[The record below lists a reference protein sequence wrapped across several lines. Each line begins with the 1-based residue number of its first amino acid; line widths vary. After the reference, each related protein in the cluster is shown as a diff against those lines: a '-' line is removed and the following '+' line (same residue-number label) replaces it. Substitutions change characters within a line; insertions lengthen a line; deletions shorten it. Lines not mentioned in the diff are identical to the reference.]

1 MLIIGQD
8 RGRRIRAEAADIIRR
23 GRTYFPDVYLL
34 LRVQQLF
41 GWRHEQRQPTEPT
54 LQVCL
59 ISTASGGP
67 DPDERDENFRR
78 LYLVISITLGK
89 ACAPSLGPPQG
100 ASYQEALP
108 FAPSIVASPSSD
120 IIDEKMNWDTKRYTD
135 YFSPKPEVT
144 VPKQVK
150 RTFPALAA
158 IILLLLFLSGSFSNV
173 NSRFW
178 SSTDPRFPR
187 KIWQIWKVGSL
198 DFQIKDLEVARS
210 WIQKNPTYRYEVLTD
225 DNDMAYVEREY
236 GPDGLN
242 RLDIVHVYKNLNLKI
257 IKADLLRYMVMYVEG
272 GLYTDI
278 DVEAV
283 RPISKFIPER
293 YNERDVD
300 MVVGVEIDEPL
311 FADHPVLGP
320 KCQSFVQWTFMCKP
334 RLPVMMRLIET
345 IMAWLKQVA
354 EEQGVTIAAIQLDFD
369 QVISGTGPSAFT
381 KAILAEMSEREGRD
395 VKWKTFSDMEES
407 KLVGNILVN
416 NVEAFAAGQGH
427 SNAGNHESRHS
438 LVKHHYHASHWPEQ
452 HPRFNHPMYGE
463 VERCNWDWNCVKQWD
478 QDTADWETLP
488 EEEKNRRLAQKE
500 FEDRERAERER
511 IERER
516 EEREQLER
524 EQREQREKE
533 DRARKEQG
541 GLVS

>member
-1 MLIIGQD
+1 
-8 RGRRIRAEAADIIRR
+8 
-23 GRTYFPDVYLL
+23 
-34 LRVQQLF
+34 
-41 GWRHEQRQPTEPT
+41 
-54 LQVCL
+54 
-59 ISTASGGP
+59 
-67 DPDERDENFRR
+67 
-78 LYLVISITLGK
+78 
-89 ACAPSLGPPQG
+89 
-100 ASYQEALP
+100 
-108 FAPSIVASPSSD
+108 
-120 IIDEKMNWDTKRYTD
+120 
-135 YFSPKPEVT
+135 
-144 VPKQVK
+144 
-150 RTFPALAA
+150 
-158 IILLLLFLSGSFSNV
+158 
-173 NSRFW
+173 
-178 SSTDPRFPR
+178 
-187 KIWQIWKVGSL
+187 
-198 DFQIKDLEVARS
+198 
-210 WIQKNPTYRYEVLTD
+210 
-225 DNDMAYVEREY
+225 
-236 GPDGLN
+236 
-242 RLDIVHVYKNLNLKI
+242 
-257 IKADLLRYMVMYVEG
+257 
-272 GLYTDI
+272 
-278 DVEAV
+278 
-283 RPISKFIPER
+283 
-293 YNERDVD
+293 
-300 MVVGVEIDEPL
+300 
-311 FADHPVLGP
+311 
-320 KCQSFVQWTFMCKP
+320 
-334 RLPVMMRLIET
+334 MMRLIET

-395 VKWKTFSDMEES
+395 IKWKTFSDMEES

-463 VERCNWDWNCVKQWD
+463 VERCNWDWDCVKRWD

-533 DRARKEQG
+533 DRERKEQG

>member
-1 MLIIGQD
+1 
-8 RGRRIRAEAADIIRR
+8 
-23 GRTYFPDVYLL
+23 
-34 LRVQQLF
+34 
-41 GWRHEQRQPTEPT
+41 
-54 LQVCL
+54 
-59 ISTASGGP
+59 
-67 DPDERDENFRR
+67 
-78 LYLVISITLGK
+78 
-89 ACAPSLGPPQG
+89 
-100 ASYQEALP
+100 
-108 FAPSIVASPSSD
+108 
-120 IIDEKMNWDTKRYTD
+120 
-135 YFSPKPEVT
+135 
-144 VPKQVK
+144 
-150 RTFPALAA
+150 
-158 IILLLLFLSGSFSNV
+158 
-173 NSRFW
+173 
-178 SSTDPRFPR
+178 
-187 KIWQIWKVGSL
+187 
-198 DFQIKDLEVARS
+198 
-210 WIQKNPTYRYEVLTD
+210 
-225 DNDMAYVEREY
+225 REY

-369 QVISGTGPSAFT
+369 QVINGTGPSAFT

-395 VKWKTFSDMEES
+395 IKWKTFSDMEES

>member
-1 MLIIGQD
+1 
-8 RGRRIRAEAADIIRR
+8 
-23 GRTYFPDVYLL
+23 
-34 LRVQQLF
+34 
-41 GWRHEQRQPTEPT
+41 
-54 LQVCL
+54 
-59 ISTASGGP
+59 
-67 DPDERDENFRR
+67 
-78 LYLVISITLGK
+78 
-89 ACAPSLGPPQG
+89 
-100 ASYQEALP
+100 
-108 FAPSIVASPSSD
+108 IVASPSSD
-120 IIDEKMNWDTKRYTD
+120 IIDKKMNWDTKRYADATKRYTD

-144 VPKQVK
+144 VPKQIK

-198 DFQIKDLEVARS
+198 DFQIKDLEVAHS

-300 MVVGVEIDEPL
+300 MVIGVEIDEPL

-438 LVKHHYHASHWPEQ
+438 LIKHHYHASHWPEQ

-478 QDTADWETLP
+478 QDTADWQTLP